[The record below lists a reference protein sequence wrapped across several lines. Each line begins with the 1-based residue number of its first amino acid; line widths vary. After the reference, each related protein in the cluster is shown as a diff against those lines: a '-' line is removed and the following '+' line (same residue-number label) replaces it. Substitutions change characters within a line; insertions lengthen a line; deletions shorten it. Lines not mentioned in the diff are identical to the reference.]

1 MHVVPLVPEVA
12 LFVTTFTMNGSIYA
26 PNGCVHVASDALTFN
41 ENGLIDGKMV
51 LIEMGTGKTWQF
63 NGPSGGVVSSA
74 WSMAD

>member
-1 MHVVPLVPEVA
+1 VVRRYNRLLV
-12 LFVTTFTMNGSIYA
+12 LF
-26 PNGCVHVASDALTFN
+26 HVASDALTFN